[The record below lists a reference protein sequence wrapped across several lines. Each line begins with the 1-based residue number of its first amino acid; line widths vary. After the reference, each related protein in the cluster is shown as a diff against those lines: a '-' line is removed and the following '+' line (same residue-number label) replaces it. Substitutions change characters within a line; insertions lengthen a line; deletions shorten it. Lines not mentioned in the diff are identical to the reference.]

1 MWANSSNNLL
11 LCMKNESDSCSV
23 VSYSLRP
30 YGLWPARLLCP
41 WNFPGKNTGVDCHS
55 LLQGIFLTQG
65 LNLGLL
71 HCRQIPYLL
80 SHQENES
87 CSVVSNSLWPHGLYS
102 PWNSSGQNTRVGSL
116 TLLQWIFPTQGS
128 NQGLLHCRRI
138 LYQLSYQG
146 SPRKPPFYV

>member
-23 VSYSLRP
+23 MSDSLWP
-30 YGLWPARLLCP
+30 YGLWPTRLLCP

-71 HCRQIPYLL
+71 HCRQIPYHL
-80 SHQENES
+80 SHQESES
-87 CSVVSNSLWPHGLYS
+87 CSVVSDSLWLHGLYS
-102 PWNSSGQNTRVGSL
+102 PWSSPGQNTGVGSL